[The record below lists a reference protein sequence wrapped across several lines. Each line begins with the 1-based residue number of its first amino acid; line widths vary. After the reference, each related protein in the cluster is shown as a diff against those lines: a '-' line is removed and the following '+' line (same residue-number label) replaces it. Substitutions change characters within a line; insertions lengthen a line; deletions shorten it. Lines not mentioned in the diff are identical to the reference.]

1 MKKSFELYSSAFQ
14 TLNNSNLVDSI
25 TINETQRILTSGCWK
40 WCRNP
45 HLLAEIFMVIGWT
58 LPAGIR
64 HLAPWVY
71 TFYIIGMSFYKA
83 QYFDRILRNTC
94 TQGAYEDYTTHV
106 KYTLIPLI
114 Y

>member
-1 MKKSFELYSSAFQ
+1 M
-14 TLNNSNLVDSI
+14 NNTNSVIVND
-25 TINETQRILTSGCWK
+25 TQRILTSGCWGL
-40 WCRNP
+40 CRNP

-58 LPAGIR
+58 LPAGIH

-71 TFYIIGMSFYKA
+71 ALYIFCMALYKA

-94 TQGAYEDYTTHV
+94 TEDAYEHYRTHV
-106 KYTLIPLI
+106 KYTLIPFI